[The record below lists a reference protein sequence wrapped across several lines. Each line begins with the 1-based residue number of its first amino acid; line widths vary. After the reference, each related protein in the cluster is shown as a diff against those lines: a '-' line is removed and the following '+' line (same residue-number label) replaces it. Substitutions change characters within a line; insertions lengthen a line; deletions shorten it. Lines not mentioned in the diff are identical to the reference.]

1 MLKLNDG
8 ADLVVVELKVA
19 AAVQAVTAAK
29 VGVPRAAAT
38 VLGRRPS
45 YGAGCEFCPTSS
57 AESRIDN
64 ALIVII

>member
-1 MLKLNDG
+1 MLKLEDG

-38 VLGRRPS
+38 VLGRR
-45 YGAGCEFCPTSS
+45 CEFCPTRS

>member
-1 MLKLNDG
+1 M
-8 ADLVVVELKVA
+8 VVVLIVVVKT
-19 AAVQAVTAAK
+19 VTVVE
-29 VGVPRAAAT
+29 VGVPRVAAI

-45 YGAGCEFCPTSS
+45 VGAGCEFCPTRS